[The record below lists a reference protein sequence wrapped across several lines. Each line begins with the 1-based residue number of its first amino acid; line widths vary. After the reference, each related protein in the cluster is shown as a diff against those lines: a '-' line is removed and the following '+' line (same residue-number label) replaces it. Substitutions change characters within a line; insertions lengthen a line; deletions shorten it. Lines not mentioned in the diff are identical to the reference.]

1 MEIFWKHKSLFKGL
15 VIMMG
20 GFHLLM
26 MLLGIIGTRFGDA
39 GLRELAV
46 QSEVVAEGS
55 IDKVLSGKQ
64 YNRAVRLHKLT
75 YEALMRLLLKE
86 FESSVELSTPLDLE
100 QLKLDPN
107 QEEFARV
114 LHSDNFR
121 EWENQ
126 FTAFVQGIQKSGT
139 DLARFWL
146 TYLDLCELLLN
157 LIYATRTGKWDLYLV
172 CIEEVINWA
181 FAYDRQN
188 YARYLIPFL
197 NDMRSLSTT
206 MPEVHAAFSNG
217 QFSVQM
223 GKRNPFGRNEADK
236 TIENTINRDCKTS
249 SGYIGFSANFPATQR
264 WVLNDTRR
272 AVYSKL
278 LRDHLS
284 LATNKA
290 YVHNELTAGRI
301 KADVRGVNKL
311 VDLLGEV
318 FSNPLKNNA
327 EFTSLSTGIA
337 VTAEVRDDLLQAR
350 EKGQKEAKEFVLT
363 RSSSVAVKNFY
374 DPMKKVKLKSFKN
387 LKTTVKVHA
396 KAKVIPLQMDRSLF
410 ARMALLS

>member
-1 MEIFWKHKSLFKGL
+1 MKAVACVFDQAFYAKAMEIFWKHKSLFKGL
-15 VIMMG
+15 VIMMD

-26 MLLGIIGTRFGDA
+26 MLLGVIGTRFGDA
-39 GLRELAV
+39 CLRELAV

-249 SGYIGFSANFPATQR
+249 GGYIGFSANFPATQR

-284 LATNKA
+284 LTTNKA
-290 YVHNELTAGRI
+290 YVHNEMTAGRI
-301 KADVRGVNKL
+301 KADVRDVNKL

-318 FSNPLKNNA
+318 FSYPWKNNA
-327 EFTSLSTGIA
+327 SSPA
-337 VTAEVRDDLLQAR
+337 CLQ
-350 EKGQKEAKEFVLT
+350 G
-363 RSSSVAVKNFY
+363 
-374 DPMKKVKLKSFKN
+374 
-387 LKTTVKVHA
+387 
-396 KAKVIPLQMDRSLF
+396 LQ
-410 ARMALLS
+410 